1 VRLSGQP
8 AFKGL
13 SGVTKPDRRIPHRNE
28 GRLFPPSA
36 LSVSTRLFRRLA
48 HALADRL
55 LASSRRRAARRLAL
69 LQQSQEALLSPLAG
83 RGDQGL
89 AILEGA
95 LALAMADAHFGDDE
109 WELFT
114 RGMTL
119 LNLENEQRHG
129 LSLQGSVD
137 LAWVCST
144 LATLEEPRLRLAT
157 AGFYSLLTDADGSI
171 APAEQRL
178 LSQFLN
184 ALAVDPRDLDRLERP
199 AELRRPPGWLE
210 RLRARAAARLLRWA
224 SPRRSTRG

>member
-1 VRLSGQP
+1 
-8 AFKGL
+8 
-13 SGVTKPDRRIPHRNE
+13 
-28 GRLFPPSA
+28 
-36 LSVSTRLFRRLA
+36 
-48 HALADRL
+48 L
-55 LASSRRRAARRLAL
+55 LASSRRRAARRLVL
-69 LQQSQEALLSPLAG
+69 LQQSQEALLRPLAG

-95 LALAMADAHFGDDE
+95 LALAMADAQFGDDE

-114 RGMTL
+114 RGMAL

-144 LATLEEPRLRLAT
+144 LAALDEPHLRLAI
-157 AGFYSLLTDADGSI
+157 AGFYSLLADADGSI

-184 ALAVDPRDLDRLERP
+184 ALAVDPGDLDRLERP
-199 AELRRPPGWLE
+199 AELRRPPRWLE

-224 SPRRSTRG
+224 SPRRSARG